1 MAENRYE
8 AVQDTVP
15 SNLPQVYYVDSN
27 RALYEEES
35 VNMKDF
41 FIGALVGGIVGAAT
55 GLLLAPKAGRE
66 LRGDVATQ
74 AVNLK
79 DKTAEL
85 SATAKE
91 KTSKIS
97 STTAEKTSQLTQQL
111 KAQSTNIV
119 DKVKAKT
126 AKNPKILDDGTVS
139 LEGEESLDTT
149 LADLTADLEKVA
161 DNMPQEAFQQGEDI
175 SEASKPSSI

>member
-1 MAENRYE
+1 MGEKRYG
-8 AVQDTVP
+8 AIQDTVP

-27 RALYEEES
+27 RSVYQDEES
-35 VNMKDF
+35 VNVKDF
-41 FIGALVGGIVGAAT
+41 FIGALVGGIVGAAA

-79 DKTAEL
+79 EKTVEL
-85 SATAKE
+85 SAAAKE
-91 KTSKIS
+91 KTAHLST
-97 STTAEKTSQLTQQL
+97 TTAEKTSQLTQQL
-111 KAQSTNIV
+111 KEQSTNLV

-126 AKNPKILDDGTVS
+126 AKDPAIVDDGTVS
-139 LEGEESLDTT
+139 IEGEESLVEDIIVGVPTKEDPVQ
-149 LADLTADLEKVA
+149 ADFTDG
-161 DNMPQEAFQQGEDI
+161 QDI